1 MGDEERITRRDLL
14 RRGAVEGLALGA
26 VGAAGGALLAACGSP
41 STGATATTWASP
53 PTTAPP
59 DIDGARWWLEGNYG
73 PVRVETTSTE
83 LAVTGRLPP
92 ELTGLYVRNG
102 SNPLRGVSP
111 TGSWGTGWSTACGS
125 KPARRR
131 GIGTV
136 GSAPGCTRTGGLGST
151 GAPGGTATLSNVSV
165 VDHGGATLSLGEVG
179 IPDALDPADLS
190 TVGPVAVYG
199 GTNGNMTAHPKTDP
213 ATGDLHSFGY
223 GFSEPFL
230 EYRVH
235 DSSGAL
241 RSNQPVD
248 LPRSVMMHDFAI
260 TADDVVFMDLPVV
273 FDLAGATR
281 MVADPSS
288 EAVPFRWAPSAG
300 ARLGVMPL
308 GGPTSALRWV
318 EIEPCYVYHTINAVR
333 RGGSIV
339 LDVCRLDSTFAP
351 ATLASASTRH
361 RWTLDTSGARIRF
374 SDEVVD
380 VPPADLPTID
390 TRAAASPGGTP
401 GSVSWRRARGRSRSP
416 DASTST
422 WPPDASTAGGREPAE
437 PVASGSSCPGV
448 RARARAGCWP
458 SCTTR
463 PSPGHPWW
471 CSTPSTWAPVRW
483 PRCTCRSG
491 SRTGSTPPSS
501 PTDGRRPIV
510 RRSPGRAAP
519 QSTRSYRV
527 GMASGSR
534 LNVGNF
540 GLAWAR

>member
-14 RRGAVEGLALGA
+14 RRGAMGGLALGA

-41 STGATATTWASP
+41 ATGTTATTWASP

-59 DIDGARWWLEGNYG
+59 DTDGARWWLEGNYG
-73 PVRVETTSTE
+73 PVTVETTSTE
-83 LAVTGRLPP
+83 LSVTGSLPP

-111 TGSWGTGWSTACGS
+111 HWFLGDGMVHGVRLDG
-125 KPARRR
+125 
-131 GIGTV
+131 
-136 GSAPGCTRTGGLGST
+136 GSASWYRNRWVRTGLYAHGGGLGAT

-165 VDHGGATLSLGEVG
+165 VDHGGATLTLGEVG
-179 IPDALDPADLS
+179 IPYALDPADLS
-190 TVGPVAVYG
+190 TVGPVAGYG

-235 DSSGAL
+235 DASGTL
-241 RSNQPVD
+241 LSDQPVD

-260 TADDVVFMDLPVV
+260 TGHDVIFMDLPVV

-288 EAVPFRWAPSAG
+288 EAVPFRWAPSVG

-308 GGPTSALRWV
+308 GGPTSAIRWV

-333 RGGSIV
+333 HGGSIV

-361 RWTLDTSGARIRF
+361 RWTLDTTGARIRF
-374 SDEVVD
+374 TDEVVD

-390 TRAAASPGGTP
+390 TRRRGTTWRHAWLGELASRPGAVSFTGCQHIDMATGRLDRWQPGDGRTSGEWLFVPGGP
-401 GSVSWRRARGRSRSP
+401 GEGEGWVLAFVYDAATDRSSLVVL
-416 DASTST
+416 DAQHV
-422 WPPDASTAGGREPAE
+422 AAG
-437 PVASGSSCPGV
+437 PVAEV
-448 RARARAGCWP
+448 
-458 SCTTR
+458 
-463 PSPGHPWW
+463 HL
-471 CSTPSTWAPVRW
+471 PVRV
-483 PRCTCRSG
+483 PYG
-491 SRTGSTPPSS
+491 FHAAFV
-501 PTDGRRPIV
+501 TD
-510 RRSPGRAAP
+510 
-519 QSTRSYRV
+519 
-527 GMASGSR
+527 
-534 LNVGNF
+534 
-540 GLAWAR
+540 